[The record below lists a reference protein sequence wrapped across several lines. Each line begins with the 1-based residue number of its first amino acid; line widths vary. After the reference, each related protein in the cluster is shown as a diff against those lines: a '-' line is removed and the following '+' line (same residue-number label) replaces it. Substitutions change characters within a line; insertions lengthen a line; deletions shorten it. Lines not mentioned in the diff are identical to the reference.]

1 MPGEDLIVGL
11 DVGTTKICAV
21 IGQLDDAGR
30 LEIVGVGNVPSR
42 GLRRGVVVNIE
53 STVRSVLE
61 AVEAAELMSGR
72 EVPSVFAGISG
83 RHIEGI
89 NSRGV
94 VAVTGRG
101 REISNEDVDRVID
114 AGKAIPVPMDR
125 EVLHVIPQE
134 FIVDEQRGIRNP
146 LGMIGVRLEAEVH
159 IVTGSVTSAQNIIK
173 CINRAGFK
181 VNDLILQPLASA
193 RAVLTSDEKE
203 LGVMIIDMGGGTS
216 DVMVYLE
223 GSPYHTE
230 VLPVGGDQVTSDLSI
245 LLKTP
250 LEAAERLK
258 REAGCCYLDLVHEE
272 ETVSIPGVGG
282 RPPLIRSRREI
293 VEIIQPRMAEM
304 LALAKEQAEEKG
316 YLKMMGGGVV
326 LTGGGSLL
334 PGTQELAQEVF
345 GLPARIG
352 TPVRLAGLAEE
363 VSSPV
368 FSTAIGL
375 LLYGSQKAAG
385 ASAERRRKPP
395 GVKGALDRMKD
406 WLREF
411 F

>member
-1 MPGEDLIVGL
+1 
-11 DVGTTKICAV
+11 
-21 IGQLDDAGR
+21 
-30 LEIVGVGNVPSR
+30 
-42 GLRRGVVVNIE
+42 
-53 STVRSVLE
+53 
-61 AVEAAELMSGR
+61 
-72 EVPSVFAGISG
+72 
-83 RHIEGI
+83 
-89 NSRGV
+89 
-94 VAVTGRG
+94 
-101 REISNEDVDRVID
+101 
-114 AGKAIPVPMDR
+114 VPMDR

-159 IVTGSVTSAQNIIK
+159 IITGSVTSAQNIIK

-181 VNDLILQPLASA
+181 VEDLILEPLASA
-193 RAVLTSDEKE
+193 RAVLTQDEKD
-203 LGVMIIDMGGGTS
+203 LGVMLVDIGGGTT

-250 LEAAERLK
+250 VEAAEKLK
-258 REAGCCYLDLVHEE
+258 QEAGCCYLDLVHEE

-282 RPPLIRSRREI
+282 RSPLIRSRREI
-293 VEIIQPRMAEM
+293 VEIIQPRMSEM

-316 YLKMMGGGVV
+316 YFKTLGGGVV
-326 LTGGGSLL
+326 LTGGGALL
-334 PGTQELAQEVF
+334 PGTQELAQQVF

-352 TPVRLAGLAEE
+352 LPVRLAGLAEE
-363 VSSPV
+363 VASPV
-368 FSTAIGL
+368 FATAIGL
-375 LLYGSQKAAG
+375 LLYGSQKAGGAAAG
-385 ASAERRRKPP
+385 RARRPP

>member
-1 MPGEDLIVGL
+1 MPGDDLIVGL
-11 DVGTTKICAV
+11 DIGTTKICAV

-30 LEIVGVGNVPSR
+30 VEIVGVGTVPSR

-53 STVRSVLE
+53 ATVRSV
-61 AVEAAELMSGR
+61 LMSGR
-72 EVPSVFAGISG
+72 EVQSVFAGISG

-159 IVTGSVTSAQNIIK
+159 IITGSVTSAQNIIK

-258 REAGCCYLDLVHEE
+258 REAGCCYLDMVHEE

-282 RPPLIRSRREI
+282 RPPLIRSRKEI
-293 VEIIQPRMAEM
+293 VEIIQPRMTEM

-316 YLKMMGGGVV
+316 YLKMMGGGIV

-352 TPVRLAGLAEE
+352 TPARLLGLMEE
-363 VSSPV
+363 VSSPI

-375 LLYGSQKAAG
+375 LLYGSQKTAG
-385 ASAERRRKPP
+385 ASTERRRKPP